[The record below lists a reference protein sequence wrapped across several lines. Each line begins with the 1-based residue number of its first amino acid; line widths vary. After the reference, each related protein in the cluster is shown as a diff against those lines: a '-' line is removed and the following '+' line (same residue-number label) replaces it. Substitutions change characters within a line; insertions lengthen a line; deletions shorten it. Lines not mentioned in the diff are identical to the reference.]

1 MRDVRN
7 FSVNVGNRVLN
18 VLEAG
23 IPDGIPVLFFH
34 GTPGSKLIYTP
45 SINDAESKGI
55 RLIGFSRPGYGE
67 STPQPGRRISSVIED
82 VEAIIEALKIETI
95 LVYGM
100 SGGGPHA
107 LACAALLPGKVK
119 AAATLA
125 SVAPFD
131 AEDLDFF
138 KGMGESNITE
148 FNASVESRE
157 SLAKNIEEQTE
168 GMLNTNPEVMVKSMK
183 SILCPED
190 AQAMTLDFAEYFI
203 KSCREGIGQRGDGWI
218 DDDFA
223 FTSPWG
229 FQLNC
234 VSIPV
239 LVMHGEQDQMVPFP
253 HGQWIADQIPGVER
267 RFYHSD
273 GHITL
278 KDRVSEVHDWLLSKV

>member
-67 STPQPGRRISSVIED
+67 STPQPGRRISSVVED
-82 VEAIIEALKIETI
+82 VEAIIEALKIEKI

-138 KGMGESNITE
+138 KELYEAGKLKPVIDRCYPLAQTAEAFRYVEKGHKKGNI
-148 FNASVESRE
+148 V
-157 SLAKNIEEQTE
+157 
-168 GMLNTNPEVMVKSMK
+168 
-183 SILCPED
+183 
-190 AQAMTLDFAEYFI
+190 
-203 KSCREGIGQRGDGWI
+203 
-218 DDDFA
+218 
-223 FTSPWG
+223 
-229 FQLNC
+229 
-234 VSIPV
+234 
-239 LVMHGEQDQMVPFP
+239 
-253 HGQWIADQIPGVER
+253 
-267 RFYHSD
+267 
-273 GHITL
+273 IT
-278 KDRVSEVHDWLLSKV
+278 VA